1 MEIRRRA
8 GRKVDGKDVKKGGEK
23 WEGGGGG
30 GGADKEEEERER
42 EMEKRVGGRG
52 IMSEGGTSWR
62 PHDGICKY
70 DLFVSGMIEGR

>member
-1 MEIRRRA
+1 MINTTEIQQNKTDSRTWVGKA
-8 GRKVDGKDVKKGGEK
+8 KGRGRGRGE
-23 WEGGGGG
+23 WERG
-30 GGADKEEEERER
+30 
-42 EMEKRVGGRG
+42 VGGRG

>member
-1 MEIRRRA
+1 VEIRRRA
-8 GRKVDGKDVKKGGEK
+8 GRKGDGKDVKKGGEK
-23 WEGGGGG
+23 WEGEGEG
-30 GGADKEEEERER
+30 RER
-42 EMEKRVGGRG
+42 ESEKRVGGRG

>member
-1 MEIRRRA
+1 M
-8 GRKVDGKDVKKGGEK
+8 GGESK
-23 WEGGGGG
+23 
-30 GGADKEEEERER
+30 RER
-42 EMEKRVGGRG
+42 EKRVGGRG